1 MNKAASF
8 LTSIRSTLFKNSR
21 KLLLLFL
28 VSFLHSAAIAENDIF
43 RQLAL
48 SGKVFSTPFE
58 VNSRIVAIT
67 DGGFISTFS
76 TDGYR
81 KYERPLKNR
90 PSGDYTVTRCGII
103 LSVSS
108 NRRTVS
114 FYNPDGFFVW
124 SKTFDSEI
132 CNSPVEGYDG
142 RIFVST
148 KDKLYCFGVTGGLR
162 WERNIPAEISKPV
175 RTLNDG
181 TLLCIS
187 TPTGEDSLA
196 YRFTPYGELLEE
208 ITFNGEAV
216 LTSEHEDGVLMLFSD
231 GTVGCC
237 SVQQNK
243 AISLWASLPIPNMRI
258 TKETAVAASILR
270 LGQSYIAVLYPNG
283 LIMTFNTTDGT
294 EVYKTAV
301 SSGFSRGSLFY
312 GAGKIM
318 AITQFAK
325 ETCFSVLDPLDGE
338 LVWSGLRQKKGDTLY
353 FYTSDG
359 FLLQFTENWV
369 LSVSKPPLITI
380 EILGKN
386 QIKAPDSI
394 PPIKRPRFYESYT
407 NNAEENYIQE
417 LIQDFDDFIGPVI
430 PVTNSFPYTGLDQS
444 LFETDLISSVECIY
458 KAANTG
464 YDFSLQIGKIIT
476 NSNNELYI
484 KSALEYTAVNGY
496 DPDSYML
503 KAIYTFINTPH
514 TYTISDSLYKKMC
527 DAVSSIC
534 QFTGAEVFE
543 NYGSRILVKFMSSG
557 YSTSIKEY
565 AVNIMKILMDL
576 QI

>member
-1 MNKAASF
+1 MRKFKISF
-8 LTSIRSTLFKNSR
+8 YKSSLISLT
-21 KLLLLFL
+21 LLFAVYSPNL
-28 VSFLHSAAIAENDIF
+28 YAENDIF

-76 TDGYR
+76 TDGYK

-90 PSGDYTVTRCGII
+90 PSGDYTVTRSGII

-108 NRRTVS
+108 NRKTVS

-124 SKTFDSEI
+124 SHTFDSAVS
-132 CNSPVEGYDG
+132 NSPVEGYDG

-148 KDKLYCFGVTGGLR
+148 KYKLYCFGVTGGLR
-162 WERNIPAEISKPV
+162 WERELPAEISEPV

-187 TPTGEDSLA
+187 TPTGEDSFA
-196 YRFTPYGELLEE
+196 YRFTPYGDLLEE
-208 ITFNGEAV
+208 IMFNGEAV

-243 AISLWASLPIPNMRI
+243 AISLWASLPIPNMHI
-258 TKETAVAASILR
+258 TKETSVAASILR

-283 LIMTFNTTDGT
+283 LITTFDTADGT

-301 SSGFSRGSLFY
+301 SSGFSTGSLFY

-318 AITQFAK
+318 AITDFAK
-325 ETCFSVLDPLDGE
+325 ETCFSILDPLDGD
-338 LVWSGLRQKKGDTLY
+338 LVWSGLRQKNGDSLY

-369 LSVSKPPLITI
+369 LSVSKPPIITI

-386 QIKAPDSI
+386 SVTVPDSI
-394 PPIKRPRFYESYT
+394 PPIKRPHFYETYT
-407 NNAEENYIQE
+407 NNAEETYIQE
-417 LIQDFDDFIGPVI
+417 ILEEFDEFIGPAI
-430 PVTNSFPYTGLDQS
+430 PVTNSFAYTGLDQS
-444 LFETDLISSVECIY
+444 LFETDLISSLKCIQ
-458 KAANTG
+458 KAAYTG
-464 YDFSLQIGKIIT
+464 YDFSLQIGKIIST
-476 NSNNELYI
+476 SENELYI
-484 KSALEYTAVNGY
+484 KSALDYTNTNGY

-514 TYTISDSLYKKMC
+514 TYTISDSLYKRMC

-565 AVNIMKILMDL
+565 AVNIMKILMEL